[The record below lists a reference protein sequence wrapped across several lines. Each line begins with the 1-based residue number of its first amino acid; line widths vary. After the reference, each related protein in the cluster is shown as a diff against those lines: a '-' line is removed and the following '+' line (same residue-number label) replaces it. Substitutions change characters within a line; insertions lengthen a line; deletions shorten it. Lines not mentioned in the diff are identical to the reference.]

1 MDTEEYRKKIEEEI
15 LKIIEERLKIHQMDA
30 VRAREI
36 ARYILNHLHPHMT
49 LNQIY
54 EAVQRF
60 DDHFSELVPVVLEV
74 QKDYDEKIKQA
85 VANHVSKLLKQ
96 GKITEASNLLEKALN
111 RQVKLKE

>member
-15 LKIIEERLKIHQMDA
+15 LKIIEERLKSHQMDA
-30 VRAREI
+30 ARAREI
-36 ARYILNHLHPHMT
+36 AKYILNHLHPHIT
-49 LNQIY
+49 LNQIH
-54 EAVQRF
+54 EAVQSF
-60 DDHFSELVPVVLEV
+60 DDHFSELVPVVFEV